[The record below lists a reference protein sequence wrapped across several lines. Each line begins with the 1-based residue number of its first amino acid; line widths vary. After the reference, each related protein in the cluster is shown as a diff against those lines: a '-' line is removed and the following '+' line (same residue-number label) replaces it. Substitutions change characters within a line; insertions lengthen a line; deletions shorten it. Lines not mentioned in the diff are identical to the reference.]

1 MLMKCV
7 IWDLDNTIWNGV
19 LSEEEVVL
27 KEGITEIVQELDK
40 RGILQSIASKNDYD
54 TAIEKLKE
62 FGLDQFFLYPEIN
75 WNAKS
80 QSVERIKKNL
90 NIAMNA
96 IAFVDDQEYERDE
109 VEKNVPEITVIDSAR
124 YLEFLEM
131 DCFKPQFITE
141 DSGRRR
147 EMYLQDIQRKQDEE
161 EYVGPKE
168 EFLEQLKMELFI
180 HKAEESDLKRVEE
193 LTLRT
198 HQLNSTG
205 IYYSYEDLLSIVSD
219 PHYELWVCELVDKY
233 GSYGKIG
240 ITLCEKDEVKW
251 NIKLLLMSCR
261 TVSRGIG
268 TVMLHALI
276 NAARQEGKKI
286 TAEFKRTNQNRPMLI
301 TYKFAN
307 FEVVERRGGIEILE
321 CKSVGE
327 QVYPNYIKVYEK
339 FKTEE

>member
-1 MLMKCV
+1 MQMKCV
-7 IWDLDNTIWNGV
+7 IWDLDNTIWDGV
-19 LSEEEVVL
+19 LSEENVVL
-27 KEGITEIVQELDK
+27 KDGITEVVQELDK

-54 TAIEKLKE
+54 IAMNKLKE
-62 FGLDQFFLYPEIN
+62 FGLNQFFLYPEIN

-90 NIAMNA
+90 NIAMNS

-109 VEKNVPEITVIDSAR
+109 VKMNIPEITEIDSSR
-124 YLEFLEM
+124 YKEFLDME
-131 DCFKPQFITE
+131 CFKPKFITE

-168 EFLEQLKMELFI
+168 EFLNQLNMELFI

-205 IYYSYEDLLSIVSD
+205 IHYSYDDLLSIISD

-240 ITLCEKDEVKW
+240 ITLCEKEDDRW
-251 NIKLLLMSCR
+251 NIKLLIMSCR

-268 TVMLHALI
+268 TVVLHALI
-276 NAARQEGKKI
+276 NEAHREGKRI
-286 TAEFKRTNQNRPMLI
+286 TAEFKRTAQNRPMLI
-301 TYKFAN
+301 AYKFSN
-307 FEVVERRGGIEILE
+307 FEVIEKKDDIEILE
-321 CKSVGE
+321 CVSNEE
-327 QVYPNYIKVYEK
+327 QMYPSYIKVYEN
-339 FKTEE
+339 FRQNS